1 MLKTLAFVALT
12 AFVAG
17 AIGPDLAL
25 AAPSA
30 TEILDANR
38 AATGGTAWDGKATLK
53 VDYAYAGQGM
63 TGKIESL
70 SDLKT
75 PRFVDS
81 YQIGPMSGAMGF
93 DGKQAWEKDPSGT
106 VDVKAGGDTL
116 QLAINDGYRRTNG
129 WWKADRGGAEIA
141 SEGEKTDGGTTYDVL
156 TVTPKGGKPFEA
168 WFDAKTH
175 LLARVIEKQGAMP
188 MITKLSDY
196 RDYDAVMLPRVT
208 ESVAADG
215 KNQQTQTLTT
225 ATFLPAQPETAYA
238 MPVAKVA
245 DYSIEGGATETT
257 FPFQLINNHIYAE
270 AKVNGKGP
278 YTFIFD
284 TGGLNL
290 VSPATAEAL
299 GLKSEG
305 SMDGRGAGTGT
316 IKAGF
321 TRVKQL
327 TLGKASVDDQ
337 LFIVMDLN
345 AMKNIEGIP
354 MPGMVGFETF
364 RRFVT
369 RIDYGAKTIT
379 LIDPAKFDAKDAGT
393 PVPFVLN
400 DRVPEVHGSFEGIPA
415 VFDIDTGAR
424 DALTLNGPFA
434 KEHDVIAKHPGGFTT
449 VTGWGVGG
457 PSTGYV
463 LRAGSVKLGPVE
475 VQNIVADVN
484 DQKAGAFAGS
494 EYSGNVGGGTLKRF
508 VVTFDY
514 HNKIMYLKP
523 VAGPVADIDTYDRA
537 GMWFNESPQGFEIVA
552 VTKGS
557 PAEAAGLEK
566 ADVITAVD
574 GKPAKEI
581 KLYDLRRRLRN
592 DAPGTIVD
600 FTVSRGGEIKDIKV
614 TLKDLI

>member
-1 MLKTLAFVALT
+1 MRKTLAFVALA
-12 AFVAG
+12 AFAAG
-17 AIGPDLAL
+17 ATAPDWAF
-25 AAPSA
+25 AAPTA
-30 TEILDANR
+30 AEILNANH
-38 AATGGTAWDGKATLK
+38 AATGGAAWDGRATLK
-53 VDYAYAGQGM
+53 TDYAYAGQGM

-70 SDLKT
+70 TDLKT

-93 DGKQAWEKDPSGT
+93 DGKHAWEKDPSGT
-106 VDVKAGGDTL
+106 VDIKAGGDTR
-116 QLAINDGYRRTNG
+116 QLAVNDGYRRTNG
-129 WWKADRGGAEIA
+129 WWKADHGGAEIA
-141 SEGEKTDGGTTYDVL
+141 SDGEKTDGGTAYDVL
-156 TVTPKGGKPFEA
+156 TVMPKGGKPFEA

-175 LLARVIEKQGAMP
+175 LLARVVEKQGAMP
-188 MITKLSDY
+188 FITRLSDY
-196 RDYDAVMLPRVT
+196 REHDGIMLPHVT
-208 ESVAADG
+208 ESVAEDG
-215 KNQQTQTLTT
+215 KNQQTQTLT
-225 ATFLPAQPETAYA
+225 AASFLPAQPDTAFA
-238 MPVAKVA
+238 MPQAKVA
-245 DYSIEGGATETT
+245 DYSIEGGAGETT
-257 FPFQLINNHIYAE
+257 FPFRLINNHIYAE
-270 AKVNGKGP
+270 AKVDGKGP

-321 TRVKQL
+321 TKVKRL
-327 TLGKASVDDQ
+327 MLGKASVDDQ

-369 RIDYGAKTIT
+369 RIDYGARTIT

-415 VFDIDTGAR
+415 MFDIDTGAR
-424 DALTLNGPFA
+424 DSLTLNGPFA
-434 KEHDVIAKHPGGFTT
+434 ETHAVKASHPGGFTT

-463 LRAGSVKLGPVE
+463 LRARSVTLGGVE
-475 VQNIVADVN
+475 VQNIVADIN

-494 EYSGNVGGGTLKRF
+494 EYSGNVGGGILKRF

-514 HNKIMYLKP
+514 HNKVMYLKP
-523 VAGPVADIDTYDRA
+523 VAGPVADLDSYDRA
-537 GMWFNESPQGFEIVA
+537 GMWINEAPEGFKVVA
-552 VTKGS
+552 VTAQA
-557 PAEAAGLEK
+557 PADAAGLKEG
-566 ADVITAVD
+566 DTISAVD

-581 KLYDLRRRLRN
+581 KLYDLRQRLRT
-592 DAPGTIVD
+592 DAPGTAVR
-600 FTVSRGGEIKDIKV
+600 FTVKRGGKTRQIKV